1 MEKNNVESTNTSG
14 TFSKIN
20 TKNLKPFLSVFVILI
35 IIIFGYYFFWRSV
48 AIKMKNII
56 IDQLQDYQYESIEI
70 SGFPFTKRVTVNNIS
85 FSSGAFLVTQ
95 NEVKIQEL
103 EVSSFILSGN
113 LDIKFKDA
121 SILDTLSNINY
132 SLVYNEE
139 PVINIGFYS
148 NGDLKN
154 FNYSDNGYRV
164 ITSDNKTLYTADK
177 SVIKVESL
185 LNGKTVD
192 YSITGNLQNMQNV
205 SIMKTDNSITETVV
219 PDAYNADF
227 DISSSIT
234 EENGELE
241 SSIIKI
247 NSFNVG
253 GSEGDLSISGE
264 VFKDKSD
271 PFSSGNIKITLKNY
285 QELLTSYKENVI
297 NALNIETVDLPEQEK
312 QIYINMANS
321 FFNIIQEVIKKN
333 PSSTDELAVVD
344 ISRAKFSPDYIV
356 NGETA
361 MNIIQR
367 VVDSQPKI

>member
-361 MNIIQR
+361 MNIIQI